1 MDRESFLQTQIAKG
15 QRANKAY
22 ESYIKEI
29 IEEYKMGIL
38 RDFMNT
44 ESNPT
49 MLLSLKSKLDF
60 LLELERMIKADI
72 DNANMAAKELGINP

>member
-1 MDRESFLQTQIAKG
+1 MDREAFLQTQLAKG

-22 ESYIKEI
+22 ESYIKDI

-72 DNANMAAKELGINP
+72 DNANMASKELGIN